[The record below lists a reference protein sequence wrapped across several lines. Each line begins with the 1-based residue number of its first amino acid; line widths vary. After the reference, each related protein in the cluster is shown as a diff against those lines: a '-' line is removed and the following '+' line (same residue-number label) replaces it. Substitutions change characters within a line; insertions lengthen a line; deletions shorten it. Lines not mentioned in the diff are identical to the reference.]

1 MNNIFIYLYKKICVW
16 KIIIIIIIKKCH
28 ILKKH
33 KDGPMMF
40 DISYVNVSWGLLE
53 TSPFADQ
60 EKKGKEKKRARG
72 SACECACGW
81 TFKIDACFVHAAF

>member
-1 MNNIFIYLYKKICVW
+1 MW
-16 KIIIIIIIKKCH
+16 IIIIIIIIIIKKKCH

-33 KDGPMMF
+33 KDVPMMF

-60 EKKGKEKKRARG
+60 EKKGKEKKRVRG
-72 SACECACGW
+72 SACGW